1 MEWILFQRNL
11 RNIKA
16 MGYPSR
22 SNQIYWCPTT
32 GREAKKKQISEKIGQ
47 RKRYPKTL
55 IYINESLTPDN
66 RQLLKKAS
74 GKTKEKHYKYK
85 GYTIKGEIL
94 VKNGDYS
101 EHISIKCGTDIDKVV

>member
-11 RNIKA
+11 RNMKA

-32 GREAKKKQISEKIGQ
+32 GREAKKKQISEKIGL

-55 IYINESLTPDN
+55 IYINESLTADN

-85 GYTIKGEIL
+85 DIQSREKFLLKMVII
-94 VKNGDYS
+94 VS
-101 EHISIKCGTDIDKVV
+101 ISQLNVARTLTK